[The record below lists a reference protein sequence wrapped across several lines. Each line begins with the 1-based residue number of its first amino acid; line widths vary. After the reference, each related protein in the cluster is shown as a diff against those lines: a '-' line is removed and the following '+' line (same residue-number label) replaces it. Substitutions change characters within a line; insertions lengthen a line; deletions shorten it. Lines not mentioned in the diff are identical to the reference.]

1 MNLDYPVLLAT
12 LIIGITLGAVLVW
25 LLYRNKLE
33 HAKESGRNEQ
43 AITVASLEAK
53 QLEAEK
59 RVAEQRDEIR
69 NLRIRV
75 ESHGEEN
82 AGLKSTLDSE
92 RRNTEEKLSLLRKM
106 EGELQAR
113 FENLANQI
121 FDAKSKTFA
130 DQSRANLDTI
140 LRPFKEKI
148 TEFENK
154 VTEVYTNEGK
164 ERHSLIKEVQRLQQL
179 NQQISQDAD
188 NLTRALKGDTKTQG
202 AWGEL
207 VLERI
212 LEESGLRKGIE
223 YDAQGGFRDANGK
236 LLKPDVIV
244 HLPEKK
250 EIVIDSKVSLVAY
263 ERYVSAEEGVEREKA
278 LKEHLLSINAHL
290 KGLESKKYDELP
302 GVKSLDFVLMFIPI
316 ESAFMLA
323 LEKDN
328 EIFRKAFDQNIM
340 IVSPSTLLV
349 TLRTI
354 ENIWRY
360 EHQNKNALEIADR
373 AGKLY
378 EKFAGFVEDLE
389 KIGTQLETTRKTYD
403 AAHNKLTSGRGNLV
417 SRAQGL
423 IELGVKSRKQIS
435 SEALQD
441 IALEAPE
448 ENDD

>member
-1 MNLDYPVLLAT
+1 MGPDLSLILIAIVAG
-12 LIIGITLGAVLVW
+12 LIIGCLICW
-25 LLYRNKLE
+25 LLMR
-33 HAKESGRNEQ
+33 GRLQHERQAGRDEQ
-43 AITVASLEAK
+43 AVTIATLEAR
-53 QLEAEK
+53 LAEAEK
-59 RVAEQRDEIR
+59 RRLQLENETTAARQRIGQ
-69 NLRIRV
+69 L
-75 ESHGEEN
+75 GEEN
-82 AGLKSTLDSE
+82 AAFKSTLESE
-92 RRNTEEKLSLLRKM
+92 RRNTEEKLNLLKKM
-106 EGELQAR
+106 EGELQTR

-121 FDAKSKTFA
+121 FETKTRTFA
-130 DQSRANLDTI
+130 EQSRSNLDAI
-140 LRPFKEKI
+140 LKPFKEKI
-148 TEFENK
+148 SDFENK
-154 VTEVYTNEGK
+154 VTAAYTNEGK

-202 AWGEL
+202 AWGEI

-223 YDAQGGFRDANGK
+223 YNAQGGFRDVDGK
-236 LLKPDVIV
+236 LLKPDVII
-244 HLPEKK
+244 HLPENK

-263 ERYVSAEEGVEREKA
+263 ERYVRAEDEVEREKA

-290 KGLESKKYDELP
+290 KGLESKRYDELP

-323 LEKDN
+323 IEKDS
-328 EIFRKAFDQNIM
+328 EIFRKAFDQSIM

-389 KIGTQLETTRKTYD
+389 KIGSQLETTRKTYD
-403 AAHNKLTSGRGNLV
+403 AAHNKLISGRGNLV

-423 IELGVKSRKQIS
+423 IELGVKSRKSIS

-441 IALEAPE
+441 AALEYPE
-448 ENDD
+448 ENED

>member
-1 MNLDYPVLLAT
+1 MDSLNPPF
-12 LIIGITLGAVLVW
+12 LIALVIGIISGAAMM
-25 LLYRNKLE
+25 LLILRSKIE
-33 HAKESGRNEQ
+33 AAREAGKNEQ
-43 AITVASLEAK
+43 AITIATLEA
-53 QLEAEK
+53 QLTAAEK
-59 RVAEQRDEIR
+59 RASEFSAQLEELRQRLETV
-69 NLRIRV
+69 N
-75 ESHGEEN
+75 EEN
-82 AGLKSTLDSE
+82 AAIKSTLVSE
-92 RRNTEEKLSLLRKM
+92 RKNSEEKLSLLRKM
-106 EGELQAR
+106 EGELQTR

-121 FDAKSKTFA
+121 FEAKSKTFA
-130 DQSRANLDTI
+130 DQSRTNLDTI
-140 LRPFKEKI
+140 LKPFKEKI
-148 TEFENK
+148 SEFENK
-154 VTEVYTNEGK
+154 VTEVYTTEGK

-179 NQQISQDAD
+179 NQQISEDAD

-202 AWGEL
+202 TWGEI

-223 YDAQGGFRDANGK
+223 YDAQGGFRDTDGK

-244 HLPEKK
+244 HLPEQK

-263 ERYVSAEEGVEREKA
+263 ERYVRAEEEAEREQA

-290 KGLESKKYDELP
+290 KNLESKKYDELP

-323 LEKDN
+323 IEKDN

-360 EHQNKNALEIADR
+360 EHQNKNALKIAEQ
-373 AGKLY
+373 AGNLY
-378 EKFAGFVEDLE
+378 DKFAGFVEDLE
-389 KIGTQLETTRKTYD
+389 KIGTQLETTRKSYD

-435 SEALQD
+435 SGVLQD
-441 IALEAPE
+441 AALDLPP
-448 ENDD
+448 ENDK